1 MKAQSSCRFS
11 WSGGMALVAVALGL
25 AACGSSSSSQ
35 PAQPTGAA
43 IGGGPSTALP
53 SEMQAAAPFLNSVT
67 SQVPGLSPSQAAA
80 GTGSLLGLAQARMPS
95 DQFAQ
100 ISNAIP
106 GTNALIG
113 GAHKAGLA
121 SANELT
127 DLSSL
132 NNVFQKA
139 GISPDQVSQLI
150 PAVANSISQ
159 GAGPSAGQA
168 FLSAIR

>member
-1 MKAQSSCRFS
+1 MKAQLRRFS
-11 WSGGMALVAVALGL
+11 FSQASALVAVALGL
-25 AACGSSSSSQ
+25 AACGSSTP

-67 SQVPGLSPSQAAA
+67 SQVPSLSPSQAAT

-113 GAHKAGLA
+113 GAHKAGLP
-121 SANELT
+121 SANSLT

-132 NNVFQKA
+132 SGVFQKA
-139 GISPDQVSQLI
+139 GISPDQVSQLV
-150 PAVANSISQ
+150 PAVASSISQ
-159 GAGPSAGQA
+159 STAGPSAAQA